1 MGRGGRWRV
10 RLAAAAENDFRNILG
25 WTSERFGEA
34 QARVYAETLTRAIES
49 LAAGPEVPDRG
60 DGMKLLQG

>member
-34 QARVYAETLTRAIES
+34 QARVYAETLITGNRIAGGGAGGSRIAETR
-49 LAAGPEVPDRG
+49 
-60 DGMKLLQG
+60 